1 MATTWSIS
9 ISSTRCNCS
18 NFKSFS
24 LCSPIMLRNGI
35 FNLLTPEAAPS
46 ASVDRVGEIQLF
58 NMGKQIIVC
67 HASLIF
73 SRKPSGGFI
82 WYCCFP
88 STRFAGSIYI
98 SFFVI
103 FLNYWLQLIFRSFSS
118 SILPAVFVR
127 SDFLL
132 LHFVKPF

>member
-1 MATTWSIS
+1 MATAWSIS
-9 ISSTRCNCS
+9 PSCTRCNCS
-18 NFKSFS
+18 NFKMLS
-24 LCSPIMLRNGI
+24 LCSPIVLRNGI

-67 HASLIF
+67 NASLIV
-73 SRKPSGGFI
+73 SREPSGGFI

-98 SFFVI
+98 SFSVI

-118 SILPAVFVR
+118 SVLPAVFAL

-132 LHFVKPF
+132 LHFVPPF